1 VNKKLIIG
9 IILAIIIISAIAGMF
24 MGKSI
29 PPYRA
34 FTTSKIG
41 VIHIEGLIMG
51 GGDSYGLFGENQG
64 ADSIIRQLREAQA
77 DNEVKAVVI
86 RINSPG
92 GTVPASQ
99 EIREE
104 VVKLKKAG
112 KKVVV
117 SMGDVAASGGY
128 WIATAADKIFAN
140 PGTITGSIGVIM
152 HLQNMEELYKKIGL
166 KPVVIKSGE
175 HKDMGS
181 PARELTEEE
190 RKMLKDIVMEMYEQ
204 FVKVVAEG
212 RNMPVEKVRKIAD
225 GRIFTGSQALELGLV
240 DELGN
245 FYDAVDATA
254 KMVGIE
260 GRPQLKSY
268 RPERSLFER
277 LIYGITTPFGEAVMR
292 LENILKTHQP
302 IQLR

>member
-1 VNKKLIIG
+1 MNKKLIIG
-9 IILAIIIISAIAGMF
+9 IILAIIVISAIAGMF

-140 PGTITGSIGVIM
+140 PGSITGSIGVIM
-152 HLQNMEELYKKIGL
+152 QLQNMEELYNKIGL
-166 KPVVIKSGE
+166 KPVIIKSGE

-190 RKMLKDIVMEMYEQ
+190 RKMLKGIVMEMYEQ

-212 RNMPVEKVRKIAD
+212 RNMPVEKVREIAD
-225 GRIFTGSQALELGLV
+225 GRIFTGSQALKLGLV

-245 FYDAVDATA
+245 FYDAVDTA
-254 KMVGIE
+254 ARMVGIQ

-268 RPERSLFER
+268 LPRKTFFER
-277 LIYGITTPFGEAVMR
+277 LIYGTFAPLTETISR
-292 LENILKTHQP
+292 LEHILK
-302 IQLR
+302 IQHSIQIK